1 MAKIR
6 VTPTKASMDKIK
18 RTNIHLF
25 TEDEAIWSAI
35 IEEIKEHDY
44 QFAVQVQLCRNIK
57 KQPLEQLTKEWKK
70 SGAPSVTVATLTILS
85 QDVPDDGNLQAVED
99 LSFTI
104 FRCLEANRPIG
115 IIQNSRL
122 RAY

>member
-25 TEDEAIWSAI
+25 TEDEAIRPAI

-44 QFAVQVQLCRNIK
+44 QFEV
-57 KQPLEQLTKEWKK
+57 
-70 SGAPSVTVATLTILS
+70 
-85 QDVPDDGNLQAVED
+85 
-99 LSFTI
+99 
-104 FRCLEANRPIG
+104 
-115 IIQNSRL
+115 
-122 RAY
+122 

>member
-25 TEDEAIWSAI
+25 TEDEAIRPAI

-44 QFAVQVQLCRNIK
+44 QFEVQVQLCRNIK
-57 KQPLEQLTKEWKK
+57 KI
-70 SGAPSVTVATLTILS
+70 AH
-85 QDVPDDGNLQAVED
+85 
-99 LSFTI
+99 
-104 FRCLEANRPIG
+104 
-115 IIQNSRL
+115 
-122 RAY
+122 